1 MRYALHVVIH
11 RLDGTQLAAG
21 DDLLRTQGKLLDA
34 VAHELRKH
42 EDFAASLVFT
52 VVVDRS

>member
-34 VAHELRKH
+34 IAHELRTH